1 MGICNIAQMRVF
13 YIQSVMGAVT
23 PGISDP
29 PCSLRST
36 PGASDPPWGVR
47 LAPGASD
54 PSLDLQI
61 RPGASNTVL
70 EPQIHCAAPDGF
82 TPGPGASQIHPWSLR
97 STLGASDPWVSTL
110 VFGCTLV
117 CTHTRLYE
125 GRGPQVGRLWGRRTT
140 CGPPP
145 PTHIHTL
152 DVTRLLVLTMKDI
165 SSTKCSIAD
174 DEGRESW
181 GRVKSTH
188 LV

>member
-54 PSLDLQI
+54 PSLEPQI

-97 STLGASDPWVSTL
+97 STPGASDPWVSTPGASDPPL
-110 VFGCTLV
+110 EPAPGVDPRLQVVGHRWYASCGGAQHSGWRTPGDSHSVF
-117 CTHTRLYE
+117 H
-125 GRGPQVGRLWGRRTT
+125 
-140 CGPPP
+140 
-145 PTHIHTL
+145 
-152 DVTRLLVLTMKDI
+152 DI
-165 SSTKCSIAD
+165 CFLELA
-174 DEGRESW
+174 R
-181 GRVKSTH
+181 
-188 LV
+188 